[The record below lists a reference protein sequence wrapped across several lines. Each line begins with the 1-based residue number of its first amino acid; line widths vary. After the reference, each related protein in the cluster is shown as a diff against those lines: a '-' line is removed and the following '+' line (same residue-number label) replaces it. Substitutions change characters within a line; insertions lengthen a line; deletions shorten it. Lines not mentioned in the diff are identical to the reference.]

1 MAGRNKKESLMDDD
15 TKNRLADY
23 FTAAQ
28 LIEYLEGVGLVDV
41 DTILD
46 VFEEEVKD
54 ELDEL
59 EELMEVRRGQ

>member
-1 MAGRNKKESLMDDD
+1 MDED
-15 TKNRLADY
+15 TRARLADY
-23 FTAAQ
+23 FTAAE

-46 VFEEEVKD
+46 VFEEEVKE

-59 EELMEVRRGQ
+59 EELMGVANDEDRG

>member
-1 MAGRNKKESLMDDD
+1 MDSETKK
-15 TKNRLADY
+15 RLADY

-28 LIEYLEGVGLVDV
+28 LIEYLEGVELVDV

-46 VFEEEVKD
+46 VFEEEILE

-59 EELMEVRRGQ
+59 EELMGVRRGQ

>member
-1 MAGRNKKESLMDDD
+1 MNDETKK
-15 TKNRLADY
+15 RLADY

-28 LIEYLEGVGLVDV
+28 LIEYLEGVELVDV

-46 VFEEEVKD
+46 VFEEEILE

-59 EELMEVRRGQ
+59 EELMGVRRGQ

>member
-1 MAGRNKKESLMDDD
+1 MNDETKK
-15 TKNRLADY
+15 RLADY

-28 LIEYLEGVGLVDV
+28 LIEYLEGVDLVDV

-46 VFEEEVKD
+46 VFEEEILE

-59 EELMEVRRGQ
+59 EELMGVRRGQ

>member
-1 MAGRNKKESLMDDD
+1 MNDETKK
-15 TKNRLADY
+15 RLADY

-28 LIEYLEGVGLVDV
+28 LIEYLEGVELVDV

-46 VFEEEVKD
+46 VFEEEVLE

-59 EELMEVRRGQ
+59 EELMGVRRGQ